1 MPPGVSDR
9 SLIQYIKHIDDTKNK
24 AHIILYKN
32 FPGDHPNAPDMS
44 GTVRWV
50 RGGVTREYIS
60 VTDMHSHV
68 VYAHVH
74 THTHAC
80 THMHTHCTL
89 KLFDPAEL
97 KQSSL
102 ESSFDQMLTVLIPAD

>member
-1 MPPGVSDR
+1 MCVCVCVCVCVCACACVLPTCRHSKMPPGVSDR

-74 THTHAC
+74 THTCMHA
-80 THMHTHCTL
+80 HAHTLH
-89 KLFDPAEL
+89 
-97 KQSSL
+97 S
-102 ESSFDQMLTVLIPAD
+102 